1 MGNKREEKRECGW
14 FFLFF
19 FFFFFLLSPTRAAIS
34 PHSAMRDALAESPR
48 DEFASPLFYA
58 ALPDA
63 DGLAFESISSSATW
77 RTRVS
82 LIALENRWINV
93 DEQSLVTVLLLLLLS
108 IGTGS
113 PLTWSSDMKRAESKI
128 GKKGKRGDER
138 REKVGRENCASI
150 FMTLGCF
157 SDSVPLFLFFFLS
170 FIHCFLL
177 SCFFYFFLSIFSPL
191 LFLSRGFSSRFF
203 WTRTGH
209 AETELHFNGHW
220 PRSARFPTPF
230 ARQPTSTLFYSH
242 PFTHAVDKNNLPIN
256 ARPPAF
262 LLASNFHLSAR
273 NSCDNFASILR

>member
-19 FFFFFLLSPTRAAIS
+19 FFLLSPTRAASS

-48 DEFASPLFYA
+48 DEFASPLFHA

-93 DEQSLVTVLLLLLLS
+93 DERSLVTVLLLLLLLS

-128 GKKGKRGDER
+128 GRQEGKKGW
-138 REKVGRENCASI
+138 EKGREGKGEGWKGKLRFDIYDTRMFFGFRALVFI
-150 FMTLGCF
+150 FF
-157 SDSVPLFLFFFLS
+157 SFFHSLFSSLLFFLFLFF
-170 FIHCFLL
+170 
-177 SCFFYFFLSIFSPL
+177 YFFPSSFSFSWL
-191 LFLSRGFSSRFF
+191 LFSFF
-203 WTRTGH
+203 LNTNRSCR
-209 AETELHFNGHW
+209 NG
-220 PRSARFPTPF
+220 
-230 ARQPTSTLFYSH
+230 
-242 PFTHAVDKNNLPIN
+242 V
-256 ARPPAF
+256 AF
-262 LLASNFHLSAR
+262 
-273 NSCDNFASILR
+273 

>member
-19 FFFFFLLSPTRAAIS
+19 FFLLSPTRAASS

-48 DEFASPLFYA
+48 DEFASPLFHA

-93 DEQSLVTVLLLLLLS
+93 DEQSLVTVLLLLLLLLS

-128 GKKGKRGDER
+128 GRQEGKKGGW
-138 REKVGRENCASI
+138 EKGEGWKGKLRFDIYDTRMFFGFRALVFI
-150 FMTLGCF
+150 FF
-157 SDSVPLFLFFFLS
+157 SFF
-170 FIHCFLL
+170 HCFLL
-177 SCFFYFFLSIFSPL
+177 SCFFYFFFSIL

-203 WTRTGH
+203 LNTNRSCR
-209 AETELHFNGHW
+209 NG
-220 PRSARFPTPF
+220 
-230 ARQPTSTLFYSH
+230 
-242 PFTHAVDKNNLPIN
+242 V
-256 ARPPAF
+256 AF
-262 LLASNFHLSAR
+262 
-273 NSCDNFASILR
+273 